1 MKAVIVGCGRV
12 GAELAEMFESGGY
25 DVIILDQSTR
35 AFDRLPDG
43 FQGTAVRGDGTDEDT
58 LRRAGAEEAD
68 VFISMTEG
76 DNRNVMAAQ
85 LASEVL
91 GARKVIAKI
100 NDPLRAK
107 AYASLGIATL
117 CRTSLMRDAVAGY
130 LEQPVSGD
138 PGVYPPSGQHPGARH
153 DGRRLLEEVA
163 SSPIDLGAAP
173 GEMATTGGA
182 ADDTDREEPG
192 SDTPSPG
199 APEAGAGA
207 GDADGQNSE
216 AATEPA
222 QGRERVASSVAKGN
236 APSDATGNMPSET
249 PSDPT
254 AQRSGASRAEE
265 V

>member
-1 MKAVIVGCGRV
+1 VKVVIVGCGRV

-25 DVIILDQSTR
+25 DVVILDQSTR

-43 FQGTAVRGDGTDEDT
+43 FRGSAVRGDGTDEDT
-58 LRRAGAEEAD
+58 LRRAGADEAD
-68 VFISMTEG
+68 VFIAMTEG

-130 LEQPVSGD
+130 VELPVSGD
-138 PGVYPPSGQHPGARH
+138 PGIYPPSGQHPGARH
-153 DGRRLLEEVA
+153 DGRRTLETA
-163 SSPIDLGAAP
+163 ARSPIDLGAAP
-173 GEMATTGGA
+173 GEIATAGGA
-182 ADDTDREEPG
+182 ADDTGDEEAAAETAADQATPG
-192 SDTPSPG
+192 EAQDSETIGDDTGP
-199 APEAGAGA
+199 PEASQPTAVPV
-207 GDADGQNSE
+207 
-216 AATEPA
+216 AA
-222 QGRERVASSVAKGN
+222 
-236 APSDATGNMPSET
+236 SDSPSET
-249 PSDPT
+249 AAP
-254 AQRSGASRAEE
+254 RSGESSAEE